1 MNLKYLIVVSVCVAG
16 AILFAG
22 YRYNKAMS
30 PAYATQ
36 YHQESNGGPVR
47 NLRFTLF
54 EAGIRPNEIQIKS
67 GLVQILLEDKSNVAQ
82 GLIVRRL
89 VGAEKVGVGTVQK
102 ANQQMRGRTL
112 FRLAPGEYELFDPS
126 QPASKAVVTVE
137 P

>member
-1 MNLKYLIVVSVCVAG
+1 MNLKYFIVVSMCVAV
-16 AILFAG
+16 ATLFAG
-22 YRYNKAMS
+22 YRYNKTVS

-36 YHQESNGGPVR
+36 YDQEPNRGPVR

-67 GLVQILLEDKSNVAQ
+67 GLVQILLEDKTNVAQ
-82 GLIVRRL
+82 GLIVRRM
-89 VGAEKVGVGTVQK
+89 VGAEKLGIGTVQK
-102 ANQQMRGRTL
+102 SNEQTRGRAM